1 MATSQREERELL
13 GHDAFALIAPSHQP
27 AIAALP
33 PEELRTLATRLRA
46 EHEKL
51 RDLIREGK
59 RAKRGKGDARAAA
72 NAEVGKAT
80 RRKQVYAAALKRVN
94 SRFEQL
100 THERRREE
108 HRAALKE
115 ALARRQAQRAQHP
128 AAGFGASA
136 GMQSKAN
143 AKGRN
148 HVHGARLG
156 SVSAQNKRSQ
166 ARRDG

>member
-13 GHDAFALIAPSHQP
+13 GHDAFSLIAPTHQP

-33 PEELRTLATRLRA
+33 PDELRTLATRLRA
-46 EHEKL
+46 EHARL

-72 NAEVGKAT
+72 NVEAGKAT
-80 RRKQVYAAALKRVN
+80 RQKQVYAAALKRVN
-94 SRFEQL
+94 SRFDEL
-100 THERRREE
+100 TQERRREE
-108 HRAALKE
+108 HRAALKS
-115 ALARRQAQRAQHP
+115 ALARRQALRAQHP
-128 AAGFGASA
+128 SPGFGASA

-143 AKGRN
+143 VKGRK
-148 HVHGARLG
+148 HVHGARVG

-166 ARRDG
+166 ARRDA